1 MQAIH
6 DIFGLW
12 PSVGVMAS
20 ELERGY
26 DTVLAWRTR
35 GRIPEDAWDDVIAA
49 ASKRGTQLS
58 IGQIVAANAPIKKR
72 GRAAHKVRKIRAKR
86 NEARAS

>member
-6 DIFGLW
+6 DIFGVW
-12 PSVGVMAS
+12 PSVGVMAT

-35 GRIPEDAWDDVIAA
+35 GRIPEDAWTDVIGAA
-49 ASKRGTQLS
+49 AKRGAQLS
-58 IGQIVAANAPIKKR
+58 IAQIVAANAPIKKR
-72 GRAAHKVRKIRAKR
+72 GRAAHKVKKLRSRRSEIRP
-86 NEARAS
+86 S

>member
-12 PSVGVMAS
+12 PSVGVMAT

-35 GRIPEDAWDDVIAA
+35 GRIPEDALEDVVAA
-49 ASKRGTQLS
+49 AAKRGIGLS
-58 IGQIVAANAPIKKR
+58 IAQIIAANAPIKKR
-72 GRAAHKVRKIRAKR
+72 GRAAHKVRKIRAR
-86 NEARAS
+86 RTETRAS

>member
-12 PSVGVMAS
+12 PSVGVMAT

-35 GRIPEDAWDDVIAA
+35 GRIPEDAWDDVIVA
-49 ASKRGTQLS
+49 ASKRGSQLS
-58 IGQIVAANAPIKKR
+58 IAQIVAANAPIKKR
-72 GRAAHKVRKIRAKR
+72 GRAAHKVKKIRPR
-86 NEARAS
+86 RTEARAS